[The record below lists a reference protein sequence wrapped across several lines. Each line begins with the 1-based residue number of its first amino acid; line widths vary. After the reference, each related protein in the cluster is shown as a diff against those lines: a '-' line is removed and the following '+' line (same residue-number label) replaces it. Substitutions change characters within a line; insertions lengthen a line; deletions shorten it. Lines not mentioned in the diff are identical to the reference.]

1 MDSFLLIFLVLIA
14 YVILLFVMKF
24 TGFWEKETC
33 ETCLNSCPDCQTP
46 MERIR
51 RNNGN
56 YILNNLTFHIFNYK
70 KYRYIECGWEGLR

>member
-33 ETCLNSCPDCQTP
+33 ETYLNSCPDYQNP

-56 YILNNLTFHIFNYK
+56 
-70 KYRYIECGWEGLR
+70 